1 MGGCCNGS
9 DSRLHRDS
17 KGSIPLPPTT
27 LGDVAQLVEQGLCKA
42 KVARSSR
49 VISIF

>member
-17 KGSIPLPPTT
+17 KGSIPLPPTIR
-27 LGDVAQLVEQGLCKA
+27 G
-42 KVARSSR
+42 
-49 VISIF
+49 IS